1 MDVTL
6 NPLPLDPD
14 VWGPHFWFVLHT
26 MALTYPATPNET
38 TKKKYYDFLSNL
50 PLFLPIAN
58 MGNVFS
64 QLLDKYPVQPYLDS
78 RESFVRWVNFIHNK
92 INEQLQKPQ
101 LSLEDSLKAYYAH
114 YVPKAVTS
122 AEQRR
127 MREKMVFGGI
137 LFLAALCGLV
147 LYRR

>member
-1 MDVTL
+1 MPDL
-6 NPLPLDPD
+6 ALDPD

-26 MALTYPATPNET
+26 MAITYPVNPNET
-38 TKKKYYDFLSNL
+38 TKKKYYDFLTNV

-64 QLLDKYPVQPYLDS
+64 QLLDKYPVTPYLDS

-101 LSLEDSLKAYYAH
+101 LSVEESLQAYYAL

-122 AEQRR
+122 AKQQRT
-127 MREKMVFGGI
+127 REKMVFAGI
-137 LFLAALCGLV
+137 LFLAALCGIF
-147 LYRR
+147 LYKR